1 MVPLRVDHG
10 RVAVLVLVIPVV
22 IVALFG
28 ASGPAIV
35 AAASAV
41 LAYDLFLVEPYYEFA
56 ITDVDEVVAALTLF
70 AVAVVVGV
78 LSARLVRINTR
89 ASARREELQHVLAF
103 ARLVTDVRDEV
114 QLTLAACE
122 HITSVLDLDRCSWEE
137 GLGDA
142 TTPTLLADGNLMG
155 RVTDLNP
162 DRATLPD
169 HLEIPVWIDDIALG
183 RFVAVSNSRHV
194 VSYEERVTAATI
206 ARLYGRAV
214 RDVKLRSTWAS

>member
-22 IVALFG
+22 IVAL
-28 ASGPAIV
+28 
-35 AAASAV
+35 SARPGRRSS
-41 LAYDLFLVEPYYEFA
+41 LPRAQCWHTTCSSSSP
-56 ITDVDEVVAALTLF
+56 TTSSRSPTSDEVVAALTLF
-70 AVAVVVGV
+70 AVAVIVGV
-78 LSARLVRINTR
+78 LSARLVRINAR

-103 ARLVTDVRDEV
+103 ARLVTDNATRSSSR
-114 QLTLAACE
+114 AACE